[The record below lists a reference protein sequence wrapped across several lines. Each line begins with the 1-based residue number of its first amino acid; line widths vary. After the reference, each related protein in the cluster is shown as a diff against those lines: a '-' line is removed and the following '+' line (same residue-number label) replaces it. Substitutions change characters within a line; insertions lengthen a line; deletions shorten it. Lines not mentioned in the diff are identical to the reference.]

1 MCVCEHY
8 TLYILPSVLVQLKL
22 SARMHS
28 EGCFVSVCVRVC
40 VFVRYHV
47 FCDYAQRDDDTN
59 RFIDHYTGLIFKKG
73 DFDTTFAFK
82 SYDVKGK

>member
-28 EGCFVSVCVRVC
+28 EGCFVSVCVCLSV
-40 VFVRYHV
+40 
-47 FCDYAQRDDDTN
+47 
-59 RFIDHYTGLIFKKG
+59 
-73 DFDTTFAFK
+73 TTFSATTRNETTTPTGSSITTLASFLK
-82 SYDVKGK
+82 KAILIQLLRSKVMT